1 MDSQE
6 VLQEYMKREVSKKP
20 NEFTREEIMA
30 RDLVTKVN
38 CGKGN
43 TLKEKAESVGVSY
56 KDFMNAQRLIGSR
69 Y

>member
-6 VLQEYMKREVSKKP
+6 VLQEYMKREASKKP
-20 NEFTREEIMA
+20 NEFTREEISA

-43 TLKEKAESVGVSY
+43 TLKEKAKSVGVDY